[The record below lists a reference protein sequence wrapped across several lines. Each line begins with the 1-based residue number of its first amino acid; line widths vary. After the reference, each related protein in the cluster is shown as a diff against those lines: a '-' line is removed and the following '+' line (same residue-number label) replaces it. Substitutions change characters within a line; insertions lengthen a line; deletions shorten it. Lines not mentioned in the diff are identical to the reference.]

1 MVIVCVN
8 NVGKIIK
15 AFFRKTN
22 FCDYKRFSPKPFLYI
37 DNSAFAA
44 KQTLVVEIIII

>member
-15 AFFRKTN
+15 AGFPKTT
-22 FCDYKRFSPKPFLYI
+22 FCDYNRFSPEPFLYI

-44 KQTLVVEIIII
+44 KETLVIEIIII